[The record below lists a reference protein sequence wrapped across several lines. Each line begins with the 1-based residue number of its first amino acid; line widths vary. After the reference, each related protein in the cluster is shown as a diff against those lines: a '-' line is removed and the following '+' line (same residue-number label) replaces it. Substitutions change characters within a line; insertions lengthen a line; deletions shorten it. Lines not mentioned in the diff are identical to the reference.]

1 MITVPPENEAE
12 VKNRDLAIAAAS
24 QAADACTE
32 LLRFAREGDGVMTG
46 PFTTEVVEQLLDA
59 AKMAMEV
66 EGWGEEH
73 PQVVPALRG
82 IYQERREAY
91 AAVAKFLAGWA

>member
-1 MITVPPENEAE
+1 MINIPPENDAE

-24 QAADACTE
+24 QSAEACAE

-66 EGWGEEH
+66 EGWDVDPNDRG
-73 PQVVPALRG
+73 QV
-82 IYQERREAY
+82 Y
-91 AAVAKFLAGWA
+91 AAVANFLEGWA

>member
-1 MITVPPENEAE
+1 MIDIAPENETE

-24 QAADACTE
+24 QAAEACAE

-59 AKMAMEV
+59 AKMAAEI
-66 EGWGEEH
+66 EGWPDDAEE
-73 PQVVPALRG
+73 RG
-82 IYQERREAY
+82 QAY
-91 AAVAKFLAGWA
+91 AAVASFLEGWA

>member
-1 MITVPPENEAE
+1 MIDVPPENEAE

-24 QAADACTE
+24 QAAEACAE

-66 EGWGEEH
+66 EGWDVDPDDRG
-73 PQVVPALRG
+73 QV
-82 IYQERREAY
+82 Y
-91 AAVAKFLAGWA
+91 AAVANFLEGWA